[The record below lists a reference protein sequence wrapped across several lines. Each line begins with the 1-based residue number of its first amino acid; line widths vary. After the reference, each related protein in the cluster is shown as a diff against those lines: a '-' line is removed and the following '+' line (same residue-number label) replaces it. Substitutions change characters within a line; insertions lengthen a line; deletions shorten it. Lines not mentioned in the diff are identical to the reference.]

1 MKKIV
6 LFKVLPLIAVAWV
19 GLAMNIACKK
29 SEDNL
34 LDNIRVS
41 NIVYS
46 NCKHHS
52 DKVEKGA
59 YCPDTIKM
67 SYNNGI
73 LYITHRNLEVNCGFQ
88 YVNVSINRCNDTIRI
103 FENGIP
109 DNAADC
115 MCDINNSFQI
125 HNLKG
130 KCTIIIENC
139 NPVYCQTLKL

>member
-1 MKKIV
+1 MKKV
-6 LFKVLPLIAVAWV
+6 KLFKALLLVAVALAGV
-19 GLAMNIACKK
+19 AMNIACKK
-29 SEDNL
+29 SEDKFLN
-34 LDNIRVS
+34 NIRVS

-46 NCKHHS
+46 NCKHHL

-59 YCPDTIKM
+59 YCPDTINL

-73 LYITHRNLEVNCGFQ
+73 LNVTHRNLEVNCGFQ
-88 YVNVSINRCNDTIRI
+88 YVNVRINRCNDTIRI
-103 FENGIP
+103 YENGIP

-115 MCDINNSFQI
+115 MCDIDNSFQI

-139 NPVYCQTLKL
+139 NPVYCQTLQL